1 MQIRMDRKDRSPSI
15 GDIKMSAVLTLATV
29 EHLDRLLPMLASFH
43 AEEDIKI
50 NDEQRAK
57 GLTPLLEGCPHGVV
71 YLIGPP
77 RAPIGYIVISFGWSI
92 EFGGMDGF
100 VDELYVRPGV
110 RGRGVASEVLI
121 SLPRALA
128 DAGLKALHLEVDT
141 DNADARR
148 LYKRAGFS
156 MRDGY
161 HLMTRTF

>member
-1 MQIRMDRKDRSPSI
+1 
-15 GDIKMSAVLTLATV
+15 MSAVLTLATV

-50 NDEQRAK
+50 SDEQRAK
-57 GLTPLLEGCPHGVV
+57 GLTPLLEGSPHGVV

-100 VDELYVRPGV
+100 VDELYVRTGV

>member
-50 NDEQRAK
+50 SDEQRAK
-57 GLTPLLEGCPHGVV
+57 GLTPLLEGSPHGVV